1 MTGSAHENAIDV
13 IRHNRVDH
21 IGDLVLTLCPQIT
34 FEFGIFVEMI
44 LDRTL
49 RAARDKNQISDAR
62 LDGLLDGI
70 LNDRFVN
77 NREKLFRHGLGG
89 RKKTGAKSSNGK
101 DGFCYRVHHVSL
113 FNHGC
118 SKHPSTPPA
127 RSIPDALFVRTDQI
141 TRETVCFSGR
151 LKGLRLTEFT
161 TLNARRLN
169 KKKKLTL

>member
-118 SKHPSTPPA
+118 SKHPS
-127 RSIPDALFVRTDQI
+127 RSEEHTSELQ
-141 TRETVCFSGR
+141 S
-151 LKGLRLTEFT
+151 LRRISYAVFCL
-161 TLNARRLN
+161 
-169 KKKKLTL
+169 KKKNNTNENTGWPVNNTKK